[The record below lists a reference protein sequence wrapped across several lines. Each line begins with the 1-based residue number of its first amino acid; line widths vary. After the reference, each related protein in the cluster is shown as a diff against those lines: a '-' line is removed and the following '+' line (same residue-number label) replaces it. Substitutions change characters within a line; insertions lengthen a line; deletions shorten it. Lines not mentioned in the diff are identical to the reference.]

1 MEEELMSFA
10 PRPAVQP
17 WARVNTARRI
27 QILLASVL
35 PLAATVLIII
45 LTGLDKNMA
54 LLGVFLP
61 LQLIAAAVVGFNA
74 FGKRGV
80 GDAALIVLVIFFATF
95 VLVLLASVVVS
106 LVSQGAQA
114 MSWGFFTT
122 NNRYVSN
129 TTSLE
134 YGGVGHAII
143 GTLLVVGLTTVVTV
157 PLGIAMAIYLT
168 QSQSKTKGV
177 IRTLTQAISGLPSVV
192 AGLFILS
199 IAITL
204 DWQKSG
210 LLGSMALLPLMLPT
224 VARVAEEA
232 LRLVPVDLRYAALA
246 LGAPNYRAFFQV
258 ILPAAKSGLVTAILL
273 GVARIIGETAPLILT
288 VPISNG
294 TSWDLFSGEIMTL
307 PAYVY
312 NYLGSAFVPSQ
323 NRAWGAALVLMIL
336 VAILF
341 GTTRILSRS
350 KSLKSKPTKEKASK

>member
-1 MEEELMSFA
+1 MSFA

-17 WARVNTARRI
+17 WARINSARRI
-27 QILLASVL
+27 QILLASVAPIVL
-35 PLAATVLIII
+35 TVAVII
-45 LTGLDKNMA
+45 LTGLDKNVA
-54 LLGVFLP
+54 LMGVFLP
-61 LQLIAAAVVGFNA
+61 LQLIAASAVGFRA
-74 FGKRGV
+74 FGRRGV
-80 GDAALIVLVIFFATF
+80 GDAALIVLVLFFATF
-95 VLVLLASVVVS
+95 VLVLLASVVFS

-114 MSWGFFTT
+114 MSWGFFTQ

-168 QSQSKTKGV
+168 QSQSKTKGI

-199 IAITL
+199 VAFTL
-204 DWQKSG
+204 DLQRSG
-210 LLGSMALLPLMLPT
+210 FLGSMALLPLMLPT
-224 VARVAEEA
+224 IARVAEEA

-288 VPISNG
+288 VPINNG
-294 TSWDLFSGEIMTL
+294 TSWDPFSGELMTL

-312 NYLGSAFVPSQ
+312 NYLGSAFVPAQ

-341 GTTRILSRS
+341 GATRILSRS